1 MSGPIELPEWAEPL
15 FEHHRYKV
23 IYGGR
28 GSSKSWSVARALL
41 LKGAKEPLRI
51 LCAREIQKSLKESVH
66 QLLSDSIVAMGLGDF
81 YEILETEIRG
91 RNGTTFSFSGLQG
104 HTVDS
109 IKSFEGCDLVWIE
122 EAQTVKAKSWKIL
135 TPTIRKPGSEIWI
148 TFNPDLDTDD
158 TWMRFIVK
166 TPPRTLLIEVNW
178 EDNPY
183 FPPEL
188 EEERLHCLATDPEG
202 YKNIWGGQC
211 RVAVDGAIYAEEMI
225 LAVKERRITLLP
237 YDPLAKVHAIFD
249 LGWNDSTS
257 IIMVQKIGPSA
268 LAVIDYIEDSHKT
281 IDFYAKELN
290 DRRYNW
296 GDWFVPHDAEHKDL
310 KTGTTIRSMLQ
321 KMRKDK
327 RNPKMI
333 PNIGIESG
341 IKMGRQALRVAYF
354 DKIKCERL
362 LECLKRYRRHVSN
375 STNEPGSPVHDEFS
389 HGADAWRYL
398 GVVAS
403 ELSNEDDF
411 DASAAPLVEMG
422 VLDPVAGY

>member
-1 MSGPIELPEWAEPL
+1 MSAQIELPEWSEPI
-15 FEHHRYKV
+15 FKPYRYKV

-51 LCAREIQKSLKESVH
+51 LCAREVQKSLKESVH
-66 QLLSDSIVAMGLGDF
+66 QLLQDSIEAMGLGGF
-81 YEILETEIRG
+81 YDVLETEIRG
-91 RNGTTFSFSGLQG
+91 RNGTTFTFAGLLG
-104 HTVDS
+104 HTVQS
-109 IKSFEGCDLVWIE
+109 IKSFEGADIVWVE
-122 EAQTVKAKSWKIL
+122 EAQTVSKKSWSVL

-158 TWMRFIVK
+158 TWKRFIVD

-188 EEERLHCLATDPEG
+188 EEERIHCLATDPEG

-211 RVAVDGAIYAEEMI
+211 RAAVEGAIYAEEMV
-225 LAVKERRITLLP
+225 LAIKERRITLLP
-237 YDPLAKVHAIFD
+237 YDPMAKVHAIFD

-257 IIMVQKIGPSA
+257 IVMVQKIGPSA
-268 LAVIDYIEDSHKT
+268 LAVIDYIEDSHQT
-281 IDFYAKELN
+281 IDYYAKELN

-296 GDWFVPHDAEHKDL
+296 GEWYVPHDAEHKDL
-310 KTGTTIRSMLQ
+310 KTGTTIRALLQ

-327 RNPKMI
+327 RKPKMI
-333 PNIGIESG
+333 PNIAVESG

-362 LECLKRYRRHVSN
+362 LECLKRYRRHVN
-375 STNEPGSPVHDEFS
+375 NATNEPGAPVHDEFS
-389 HGADAWRYL
+389 HGADAWRYV

-403 ELSNEDDF
+403 ELSNEDMGSATSAPVVEFGVF
-411 DASAAPLVEMG
+411 DEVS
-422 VLDPVAGY
+422 GY